1 MARLADLARRPGFM
15 LAVVV
20 AGALAARLALML
32 GGLNRLDD
40 PDHYLNLAR
49 SLAEGRGFALDGR
62 PTAYR
67 PPLYPI
73 LLVPF
78 VATLGLETLPWGVG
92 ALHLALGAGAVL
104 LTYRAATRMGLS
116 TRRALVA
123 AAVVAFD
130 PVLAAQGRSVMT
142 ETPAAFLVAATLA
155 AVAEPGLRGA
165 IFGGVG
171 LGLACLCRPSFL
183 PVAGLVS
190 LSALL
195 PGPGNARTRLVRSCL
210 LILATALVLTP
221 WAWRNARVFGEPVL
235 TTTHGG
241 YTLALA
247 NNPVYYAEVLDG
259 PPGAV
264 WSGPNQAAWFAG
276 VGRTTAGMSEPEAD
290 RAMRSEALR
299 MLRERPLDFARA
311 SAARLAR
318 FWGLAPSAA
327 VYPWWL
333 RLASAAWTAPLW
345 LALAWGLASPT
356 SWRWPGVVASA
367 FLLALTAIHCVYW
380 TDQRMRAP
388 LVPAIALIAAGGRS
402 FRAGV
407 MRGDRSD
414 LTETQGW
421 IPPGR

>member
-1 MARLADLARRPGFM
+1 MNRLADLANRPGLL
-15 LAVVV
+15 LALVV
-20 AGALAARLALML
+20 AGALAVRLVLMA

-40 PDHYLNLAR
+40 PDHYLTLAR

-73 LLVPF
+73 LLAPF
-78 VATLGLETLPWGVG
+78 VATLSREALPWGVG
-92 ALHLALGAGAVL
+92 AVHLVLGAG
-104 LTYRAATRMGLS
+104 AATRMGLS

-130 PVLAAQGRSVMT
+130 PVLAVQGRSVMT
-142 ETPAAFLVAATLA
+142 ETLAAFLVAATLA
-155 AVAEPGLRGA
+155 AIARPGVRGS

-183 PVAGLVS
+183 PAAVLIALAGLVV
-190 LSALL
+190 
-195 PGPGNARTRLVRSCL
+195 GPGVMKTRLARSCL
-210 LILATALVLTP
+210 LILATGLILAP
-221 WAWRNARVFGEPVL
+221 WAWRNARRIGEPVW

-247 NNPVYYAEVLDG
+247 NNPIYYAEVLDG

-264 WSGPNQAAWFAG
+264 WSGPNQAAWFDE
-276 VGRTTAGMSEPEAD
+276 VGRATAGMSEPDAD
-290 RAMRSEALR
+290 RAMRSAAFG
-299 MLRERPLDFARA
+299 MLRDRPGDFARA
-311 SAARLAR
+311 SAARLGR
-318 FWGLAPSAA
+318 FWGLAPSGA

-333 RLASAAWTAPLW
+333 RLGSAAWTAPLW

-356 SWRWPGVVASA
+356 SWRWPGVVATA
-367 FLLALTAIHCVYW
+367 FLAALTAVHCVYW

-388 LVPAIALIAAGGRS
+388 LVSAIALIAVGGRS
-402 FRAGV
+402 ARGV
-407 MRGDRSD
+407 VARGNGSD
-414 LTETQGW
+414 LTETQAS
-421 IPPGR
+421 ISPRR